1 MRVPAQPQRKLITCI
16 LPHGVALDV
25 LERLKQDRG
34 IIEASANSARG
45 MGKLTPLAHR
55 GVGGETEK
63 DILNVLTTADNAD
76 ELFEYLY
83 DVARINR
90 PHGGIIFMTPLGRS
104 TPFVLPELQELSGPR
119 IDDEGGDP
127 VPR

>member
-1 MRVPAQPQRKLITCI
+1 MPAPTQPPQKLITCI
-16 LPHGVALDV
+16 LPRGAALDA
-25 LERLKQDRG
+25 LRKLKDEKG
-34 IIEASANSARG
+34 IMAASANSARG

-63 DILNVLTTADNAD
+63 DILNVLVAADRAD

-90 PHGGIIFMTPLGRS
+90 PHGGIIFMTRLGRT
-104 TPFVLPELQELSGPR
+104 TPFVLPELLPAETAAAPGP
-119 IDDEGGDP
+119 D
-127 VPR
+127 

>member
-1 MRVPAQPQRKLITCI
+1 MPIPAQPQRKLITCI

-25 LERLKQDRG
+25 LQKLKDEKG

-63 DILNVLTTADNAD
+63 DILNVLAVADQAD

-83 DVARINR
+83 DIARINR
-90 PHGGIIFMTPLGRS
+90 PHGGIIFMTPLGRT
-104 TPFVLPELQELSGPR
+104 TPFVLPELQDAAGAQAELEAGLPAAR
-119 IDDEGGDP
+119 
-127 VPR
+127 